1 MCLCCVV
8 EVDDEL
14 GLGGAE
20 DQEVDLV
27 RRVLEEEVGGG
38 EGLLAVFEPLLVEV
52 VSNPCRYPC
61 EQLQNAAALA
71 LAKFMLIR

>member
-1 MCLCCVV
+1 MV